1 MCTAQ
6 RINVCRLSLSRNGSK
21 ETSLIMLLEMRFSPN
36 NRHLVFFSGKRIKT
50 GKEWHEPK
58 NVLWHYSATPFFKRS
73 HFIRVPIPSAP
84 NKWTAISDTKLI
96 ARLAMGCHAGQALL
110 SQWKCNLCGANEEEL
125 PCDDSYTQHWKEH
138 VALKS
143 AATFWQITSL
153 RLQHNA
159 FYALRN
165 QVSSLIFHAT

>member
-1 MCTAQ
+1 MAWTQKCTVALFC
-6 RINVCRLSLSRNGSK
+6 NS
-21 ETSLIMLLEMRFSPN
+21 
-36 NRHLVFFSGKRIKT
+36 
-50 GKEWHEPK
+50 
-58 NVLWHYSATPFFKRS
+58 FFKRS

-84 NKWTAISDTKLI
+84 NKWTAFSDTKLI

-153 RLQHNA
+153 QVQHNA
-159 FYALRN
+159 FYALWN
-165 QVSSLIFHAT
+165 QVSFLICHASSSIPVLDSLSHGEFVLLILIIESLFK